1 MNLILHWQK
10 SQLKIRKNSM
20 KHSELRAIIAEEVK
34 QVLKEESN
42 NYMFFANLKT
52 IKHAVD
58 GMLQMDPMLV
68 DSMLSD
74 GHGWALDHIATS
86 TDDIDEV
93 YHFLNAK
100 Q

>member
-1 MNLILHWQK
+1 
-10 SQLKIRKNSM
+10 M

-58 GMLQMDPMLV
+58 AMVGMDPMLV

-86 TDDIDEV
+86 TDDIQEV
-93 YHFLNAK
+93 YNFLNGK
-100 Q
+100 K

>member
-1 MNLILHWQK
+1 
-10 SQLKIRKNSM
+10 M
-20 KHSELRAIIAEEVK
+20 KQSELRAIIAEEVTK
-34 QVLKEESN
+34 VLKEESN

-58 GMLQMDPMLV
+58 AMLQMDPMLV

-93 YHFLNAK
+93 YHFLTSK
-100 Q
+100 R